1 MIQNSLKPNFKLYVK
16 AHNYYNFEIP
26 KNVNYLTRSVGYLAL
41 TFVLSFNQQVIGQ
54 NLENIGTEK
63 PLKVTGGISANQI
76 FYDAVGGS
84 SGRDPYTYYL
94 SGNLNFNLYGWS
106 IPLSYI
112 YSNQQSSFQQ
122 PFNQYSIHPSYKWL
136 TLHLGYTSMTF
147 SPYTLNGHQFLGAGA
162 EINAGTKFKFS
173 AMYGRLQKA
182 VEYDTANTSI
192 EPAYKRIGYGLK
204 GSADLGKLTLDLIT
218 FRSKDEESSITR
230 SIDSLEV
237 YPEENLTLGVNSNIS
252 LIEKLNFLVEYG
264 TSFITR
270 DTRSDEMPDNFLF
283 SKKTSTERF
292 NALKAGLK
300 YSLSNYSAG
309 ITYERID
316 PGYRTHGAYYFNND
330 LENIAANITAALFK
344 RKVNLGANVGVQKDD
359 LKNTKMSKMS
369 RVVSSFSLGVVPI
382 TQLNISATYSNFQSH
397 TIIKPQFQNI
407 NQLTPYDN
415 LDTLNFTQ
423 ISENTSLN
431 VNYTLS
437 NKENSRQNLSFNG
450 VYQKASE
457 QQDQV
462 ETNSGA
468 KFTSLNFAHNYTFVK
483 TNTSIVTSF
492 NYSNS
497 KTAML
502 TSYTVGPTVSIRKNF
517 FNNKLKGSISTSFN
531 NSYSNQELIN
541 TTLNFRV
548 NTGYTLKKKHMF
560 NLTGANINRVSKTS
574 EEKRKFNEYT
584 ITLGYTYNF

>member
-1 MIQNSLKPNFKLYVK
+1 MKPNFKLHVK

-54 NLENIGTEK
+54 NLENIGKEK

-94 SGNLNFNLYGWS
+94 SGNLNFNLYGWL

-283 SKKTSTERF
+283 SKKTSTERY

-359 LKNTKMSKMS
+359 LKNTKMSKMN

-382 TQLNISATYSNFQSH
+382 TQLNVSATYSNFQSH

>member
-1 MIQNSLKPNFKLYVK
+1 M
-16 AHNYYNFEIP
+16 
-26 KNVNYLTRSVGYLAL
+26 NYLTRSVGYIAF

-54 NLENIGTEK
+54 NLENIGKEN
-63 PLKVTGGISANQI
+63 PLKISGGISANQI
-76 FYDAVGGS
+76 FYDAIGGS

-136 TLHLGYTSMTF
+136 TLHIGYTSMTF

-204 GSADLGKLTLDLIT
+204 GSADLGKITLDLIT
-218 FRSKDEESSITR
+218 FRSKDEEGSITR

-270 DTRSDEMPDNFLF
+270 DIRSDEMPDNFLF
-283 SKKTSTERF
+283 NKKTSTERF

-300 YSLSNYSAG
+300 YSLTNYSAG

-330 LENIAANITAALFK
+330 LENIAANITAALLK

-359 LKNTKMSKMS
+359 LKNTKMSKMN

-397 TIIKPQFQNI
+397 TNIKPQFQNI

-415 LDTLNFTQ
+415 LDTLDFTQ

-431 VNYTLS
+431 INYTLS
-437 NKENSRQNLSFNG
+437 SKENSRQNLSFNG
-450 VYQKASE
+450 VYQKASDM
-457 QQDQV
+457 QDQV

-483 TNTSIVTSF
+483 TNTSIVTSI

-497 KTAML
+497 KTVTL
-502 TSYTVGPTVSIRKNF
+502 TTYTIGPTVSIRKNF
-517 FNNKLKGSISTSFN
+517 FNNKLRGSFSTSFN
-531 NSYSNQELIN
+531 NSYSNSTLIN
-541 TTLNFRV
+541 TTLNFRL
-548 NTGYTLKKKHMF
+548 NTGYTLKKKHIF
-560 NLTGANINRVSKTS
+560 NLTGANINRASRNS

-584 ITLGYTYNF
+584 VTLGYTYNF